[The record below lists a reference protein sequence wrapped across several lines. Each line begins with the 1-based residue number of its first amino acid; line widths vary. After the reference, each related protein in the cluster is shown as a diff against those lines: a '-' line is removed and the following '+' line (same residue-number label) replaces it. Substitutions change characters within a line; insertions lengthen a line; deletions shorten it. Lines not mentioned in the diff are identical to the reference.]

1 MAKSSIA
8 LLEDEDE
15 DEDPRTSE
23 EAVKFLDYYESVVS
37 DEKPEMSLSQFME
50 YPNVVELLE
59 NGAIGWADAEDL
71 WLSSAGDADTLNAEE
86 AFELL
91 IMVSHL
97 PDPDDIDFYN
107 AEYEKLS
114 EGKEG
119 IDFKDFLG
127 WDDVQAIV
135 EEEALTEEEIKEIW
149 VDVIGKPKTR
159 INRDSFGLLNRAI
172 DDAIED
178 KASELYDDEFDEVDD
193 GKDDDLEEDD
203 DFLFED
209 TDTKTEINK
218 LKPTK

>member
-1 MAKSSIA
+1 M
-8 LLEDEDE
+8 
-15 DEDPRTSE
+15 
-23 EAVKFLDYYESVVS
+23 
-37 DEKPEMSLSQFME
+37 
-50 YPNVVELLE
+50 
-59 NGAIGWADAEDL
+59 
-71 WLSSAGDADTLNAEE
+71 
-86 AFELL
+86 
-91 IMVSHL
+91 
-97 PDPDDIDFYN
+97 
-107 AEYEKLS
+107 
-114 EGKEG
+114 
-119 IDFKDFLG
+119 
-127 WDDVQAIV
+127 
-135 EEEALTEEEIKEIW
+135 TEEEIKEIW